1 MPGRSRGGEGGRSI
15 KEASS
20 CSHTKEATPTPTHT
34 NIFPPHPCNLLI
46 SCSVRTVVGTC
57 HTWLP
62 SYNLPVFSLDGVILA
77 DALPPLLSTLND
89 QGSSRVETGAFSLLT
104 TASTSC
110 TFGAAVNAAP
120 SLPLGRYGQIGDIA
134 CLTNWCSTRQARGLT
149 KLAIISGHFFE

>member
-1 MPGRSRGGEGGRSI
+1 MQPAHLLLSEDRGWHL
-15 KEASS
+15 
-20 CSHTKEATPTPTHT
+20 SH
-34 NIFPPHPCNLLI
+34 
-46 SCSVRTVVGTC
+46 S
-57 HTWLP
+57 WLP

-77 DALPPLLSTLND
+77 DALPPFLSTLND